1 MSHDFLAS
9 VPLPGVLEPWRERIV
24 DLLRDRLEEI
34 GRGAV
39 PFAGRAFE
47 QVLTGIGALARIVFV
62 PILAFLLL
70 KDGRVLYVN
79 ILTSVNDG
87 HRPLV
92 AEIYSDLRVLLAQYV
107 RALVALSVIT
117 FLCFAIFL
125 WMIGAPY
132 AMLLAGIAAAL
143 EFIPAVGPFIAA
155 IAILGVALI
164 TGYTKVLLLV
174 GFLVVYRIFL
184 DYMLQPALMSAGVK
198 VHPLLVVFGALAG
211 GEIAGIAGVFFSVP
225 VMAALRVIV
234 IRLRDRH
241 VILTNG
247 EPHTPAGV
255 NGPGLPLG

>member
-1 MSHDFLAS
+1 
-9 VPLPGVLEPWRERIV
+9 
-24 DLLRDRLEEI
+24 
-34 GRGAV
+34 
-39 PFAGRAFE
+39 
-47 QVLTGIGALARIVFV
+47 
-62 PILAFLLL
+62 
-70 KDGRVLYVN
+70 
-79 ILTSVNDG
+79 
-87 HRPLV
+87 
-92 AEIYSDLRVLLAQYV
+92 
-107 RALVALSVIT
+107 
-117 FLCFAIFL
+117 
-125 WMIGAPY
+125 MIGAPY

-247 EPHTPAGV
+247 EPHAPAGV